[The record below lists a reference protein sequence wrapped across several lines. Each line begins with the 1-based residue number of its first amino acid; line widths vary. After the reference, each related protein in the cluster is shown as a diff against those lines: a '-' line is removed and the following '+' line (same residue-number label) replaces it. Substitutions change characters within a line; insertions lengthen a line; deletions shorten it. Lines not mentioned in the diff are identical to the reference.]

1 MKNIDCLL
9 DRASK
14 LVPRNMSDSKTEIE
28 YNGRKLTF
36 KELLQLMKDKRKDKG
51 ME

>member
-1 MKNIDCLL
+1 
-9 DRASK
+9 
-14 LVPRNMSDSKTEIE
+14 MSDVKTEIE

-36 KELLQLMKDKRKDKG
+36 KELLQLRKDKRKDKG